1 MVPRARLAA
10 VYYNYNRLKDA
21 CNEIVKAYYDLTP
34 KEQIQ
39 KDITITLPGWVFR
52 WVERYA
58 RHKVTPEHIFDCG
71 FCGTQMLDKFGYCVY
86 CRTAMDR
93 NND

>member
-10 VYYNYNRLKDA
+10 VYYNYNRLRAA
-21 CNEIVKAYYDLTP
+21 CNEIIIAFNALPPAETRGRFA
-34 KEQIQ
+34 
-39 KDITITLPGWVFR
+39 TITLPVWVFK

-58 RHKVTPEHIFDCG
+58 KRKVTPEHIFDCG
-71 FCGTQMLDKFGYCVY
+71 FCGTQMLDKFGFCVS
-86 CRTAMDR
+86 CQTAMDR